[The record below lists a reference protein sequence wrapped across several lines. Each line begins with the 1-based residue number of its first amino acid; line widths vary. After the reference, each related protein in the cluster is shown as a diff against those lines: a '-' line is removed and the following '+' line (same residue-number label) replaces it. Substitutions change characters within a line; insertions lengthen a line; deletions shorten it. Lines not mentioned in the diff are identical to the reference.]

1 MILLQACDGTGAVTA
16 HFIFVLPTA
25 VWGEHYWPR
34 IIIRKL
40 SQRAEIPCQ
49 VGILTQVFLMPN
61 PVLFMQHFL
70 DEDTSLSLAR
80 KDEPRERNAVLETG
94 KENNKSES
102 YKDG

>member
-1 MILLQACDGTGAVTA
+1 
-16 HFIFVLPTA
+16 
-25 VWGEHYWPR
+25 
-34 IIIRKL
+34 
-40 SQRAEIPCQ
+40 
-49 VGILTQVFLMPN
+49 MPN